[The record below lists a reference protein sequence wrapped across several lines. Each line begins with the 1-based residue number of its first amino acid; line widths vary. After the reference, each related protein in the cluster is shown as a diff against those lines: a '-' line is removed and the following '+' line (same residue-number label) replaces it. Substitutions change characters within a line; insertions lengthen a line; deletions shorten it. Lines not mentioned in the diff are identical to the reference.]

1 MVCPTPMQ
9 LWAKNIPKKYE
20 VPLRGEINKRFR
32 VCCSRSATT
41 VATLPP
47 RQLKNKAAPT
57 RVDGAALSK
66 ALAVDSL
73 ARSAKIN
80 PLSNRTE
87 IGKIVQKTKLRRR
100 RHSSIKIRC
109 AKQWFR
115 DSISSCL
122 R

>member
-20 VPLRGEINKRFR
+20 VPLRGEINKRLR

-57 RVDGAALSK
+57 RVEGAALSK
-66 ALAVDSL
+66 ALAVVSL

-87 IGKIVQKTKLRRR
+87 IGKIPQKIKLRRR
-100 RHSSIKIRC
+100 RHNSIKILC
-109 AKQWFR
+109 ATARVSCQYF
-115 DSISSCL
+115 IS

>member
-1 MVCPTPMQ
+1 M
-9 LWAKNIPKKYE
+9 
-20 VPLRGEINKRFR
+20 R

-47 RQLKNKAAPT
+47 KQLKNRAAPT
-57 RVDGAALSK
+57 RVEGAALSK

-87 IGKIVQKTKLRRR
+87 IGKILQKTRLRRR
-100 RHSSIKIRC
+100 RPNSIKIRC
-109 AKQWFR
+109 ATAKVSRQYFIVRSPVVDDCDAVGAIAPAISKIAEFR
-115 DSISSCL
+115 RI
-122 R
+122 